1 VLSGILERHAVRARL
16 LHLGR
21 RLYRAAYFSPLR
33 PVLESRLVQRVRARL
48 AHPMGPADVVEVID
62 DLTDA
67 GVRTWLAGGW
77 GLDALAGA
85 QSRPHKDLDLVIDE
99 ADAAAAEARLV
110 ARGFERIPEALPG
123 TRRYVPWSLMPHRVF
138 MRDREGRMIDLHP
151 LRTAEWPGVPA
162 VPQAFAVG
170 TVAGRDVGCLSV
182 AAQAATHQ
190 GYEPLDEQLPDLDLL
205 ARLLRAAGDER
216 EPA

>member
-1 VLSGILERHAVRARL
+1 VQSGIPDRRAVRGRL

-33 PVLESRLVQRVRARL
+33 PALERPLVQRVRARL
-48 AHPMGPADVVEVID
+48 ARPMGPADVLEVID

-67 GVRTWLAGGW
+67 GVRAWLAGGW
-77 GLDALAGA
+77 GLDALVGA
-85 QSRPHKDLDLVIDE
+85 QSRPHKDVDLVIDE

-110 ARGFERIPEALPG
+110 ARGYERIPEALPG

-138 MRDREGRMIDLHP
+138 MRDREGRTLDLHP
-151 LRTAEWPGVPA
+151 VRTAEWPGVPE
-162 VPQAFAVG
+162 VPRAFTLG

-182 AAQAATHQ
+182 AAQAVTHQ
-190 GYEPLDEQLPDLDLL
+190 GYELLDEQRPDLELL
-205 ARLLRAAGDER
+205 ARLLRAAGEEP